1 MTTQPMNIQTQAY
14 EVLERVVKARGTS
27 GGVYLPVSW
36 TGKRV
41 KVLLL
46 DPIEEEKL
54 TNEHEAGDVVPD
66 RVCPECGSRLVW
78 RKRKTSTGG
87 IVCWLYKLRWRMQ
100 VSRKGSI
107 KRTELKIFIE
117 RCE

>member
-1 MTTQPMNIQTQAY
+1 VFFGELCYKSTQSMNVSTQAY

-46 DPIEEEKL
+46 DPVDSKDEK
-54 TNEHEAGDVVPD
+54 
-66 RVCPECGSRLVW
+66 
-78 RKRKTSTGG
+78 
-87 IVCWLYKLRWRMQ
+87 
-100 VSRKGSI
+100 
-107 KRTELKIFIE
+107 
-117 RCE
+117 

>member
-66 RVCPECGSRLVW
+66 RVCPECGIEVGLEKTENEYRGNCMLVVQI
-78 RKRKTSTGG
+78 TMADAG
-87 IVCWLYKLRWRMQ
+87 IK
-100 VSRKGSI
+100 KGFNQ
-107 KRTELKIFIE
+107 KNRVENFY
-117 RCE
+117 